1 MKYSLLYFF
10 ARFILVWLF
19 RILMPIRI
27 RNAQYVPQNGKVILC
42 CNHASM
48 TDPVRLAFGQRRQ
61 VYFMAKEELF
71 RNRFVSAVISSLGA
85 FPVVRGR
92 GDKGAITAA
101 QQHLNNG
108 HVLGLFIE
116 GTRSK
121 DGNLLRPKS
130 GAVMLA
136 KSCDAPILPCCITAK
151 GGGLPK
157 LFHTCILAFGSP
169 IQPDELGIKNGTPT
183 ELRNASQYVMSR
195 IAELRES
202 SLREFR

>member
-1 MKYSLLYFF
+1 MKGTPLYSM
-10 ARFILVWLF
+10 ARTVLPWLF

-27 RNAQYVPQNGKVILC
+27 RNSQNMPQSGKVILC

-48 TDPVRLAFGQRRQ
+48 TDPVRLAFCVKRQ
-61 VYFMAKEELF
+61 IFYMAKAELF
-71 RNRFVSAVISSLGA
+71 HNKFVSAVISSLGA
-85 FPVVRGR
+85 FPVSRGK
-92 GDKGAITAA
+92 GDKGAINAA
-101 QQHLNNG
+101 QKHLNSG

-121 DGNLLRPKS
+121 DGNLQRPKP

-136 KSCDAPILPCCITAK
+136 KSCNAPILPCCITAK
-151 GGGLPK
+151 NGGLPK
-157 LFHTCILAFGSP
+157 LFRPCIVSFGKLIP
-169 IQPDELGIKNGTPT
+169 PEELGIENGTPT

-202 SLREFR
+202 SLKEF

>member
-1 MKYSLLYFF
+1 MKGTPLYSM
-10 ARFILVWLF
+10 ARTVLPWLF

-27 RNAQYVPQNGKVILC
+27 RNSQNMPQSGKVILC

-48 TDPVRLAFGQRRQ
+48 TDPVRLAFCVKRQ
-61 VYFMAKEELF
+61 IFYMAKAELF
-71 RNRFVSAVISSLGA
+71 HNKFVSAVISSLGA
-85 FPVVRGR
+85 FPVSRGKS
-92 GDKGAITAA
+92 DKGAINAA
-101 QQHLNNG
+101 QKHLNSG

-121 DGNLLRPKS
+121 DGNLQRPKP

-136 KSCDAPILPCCITAK
+136 KSCNAPILPCCITAK
-151 GGGLPK
+151 NGGLPK
-157 LFHTCILAFGSP
+157 LFRPCIVSFGKLITP
-169 IQPDELGIKNGTPT
+169 EELGIENGTPT

-202 SLREFR
+202 SLKEF